1 MLTTF
6 RRELVISLRAL
17 AFFSILL
24 GVLYPLLVTGISQLA
39 FSRQANG
46 SLVYRDGK
54 PIASTLVGQPF
65 TSPRYFWGRP
75 SAISAVDPDPDP
87 KAGPSALPAPIA
99 SSGSN
104 LGPSNPDLHKAI
116 AERIAVLRAAD
127 PGNLRPIPI
136 DLVTA
141 SASGLDPHISPA
153 AARYQ
158 LARVARARGMTQV
171 ELDALVDAHIESRLF
186 GLFGEPIVDVVRLN
200 IALDERDHRP

>member
-75 SAISAVDPDPDP
+75 SAISAVDPDPKPD
-87 KAGPSALPAPIA
+87 ASAAPEPIL